1 MTDHLGLK
9 YQKLILVDTLQLDLE
24 HTTMELFVEVILV
37 QPLQQLSQTKTET
50 YNGTS
55 WTELN
60 DLNSA
65 VETSEGAGTQTAGI
79 AIGGSPRT
87 AVVEQYMELT
97 GLKLQK

>member
-1 MTDHLGLK
+1 MDP
-9 YQKLILVDTLQLDLE
+9 YD
-24 HTTMELFVEVILV
+24 
-37 QPLQQLSQTKTET
+37 
-50 YNGTS
+50 GTS

-87 AVVEQYMELT
+87 AVVEQYNGSAWTELEICT
-97 GLKLQK
+97 ARHSAVLQKMEDLILEHKHLQYFLEGMLLQEI